1 MQGDKESFLWLQRQF
16 IQCFLTDESSDK
28 IQNWKGFNTFLFY
41 FLAKKKKKGEQIII
55 NNKAS
60 SLCEH
65 KLNASCFLNV
75 TATKYIYNFWNLHCS
90 TWAAEAPV
98 G

>member
-1 MQGDKESFLWLQRQF
+1 MNPQIKYKTGKVLILSYF
-16 IQCFLTDESSDK
+16 ISWQ
-28 IQNWKGFNTFLFY
+28 
-41 FLAKKKKKGEQIII
+41 KKKKKGEQIII

-65 KLNASCFLNV
+65 KLNASFILNV
-75 TATKYIYNFWNLHCS
+75 TATKYVYNFWNLHCS